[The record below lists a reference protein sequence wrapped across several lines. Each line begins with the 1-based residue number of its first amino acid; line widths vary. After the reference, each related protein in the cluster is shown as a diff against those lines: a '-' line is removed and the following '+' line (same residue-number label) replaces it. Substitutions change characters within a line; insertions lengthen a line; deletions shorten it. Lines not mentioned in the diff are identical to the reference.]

1 MMQRIETRVSPASA
15 AFRANSAAM
24 QRICGDFKSLQERIR
39 HERPERDIER
49 LRRQKKLLVRERLDL
64 LLDPGTPFLELSSIA
79 AYDQFNGEAPG
90 ANVISGIG
98 VVNGREVMIHAEP
111 EDDAL
116 EEVGYQPSEMASD
129 S

>member
-98 VVNGREVMIHAEP
+98 VAAR
-111 EDDAL
+111 
-116 EEVGYQPSEMASD
+116 
-129 S
+129 